1 MGRRCEV
8 SRITTDHISREA
20 IVYVRQSTMKQV
32 LGNPGSREWQYGLRD
47 RAGALGWPE
56 PVVIDEDLGRSGD
69 GSARP
74 GFDRMLGA
82 VCRGEIGIILAV
94 DATRLAR
101 NGTEWHRLIDHC
113 ALVGCLLAD
122 EQSIYDPRIPS
133 DRLMLGVQ
141 GAMSELEAS
150 NIRRRMMEGKLRKA
164 ERGALFSSV
173 PAGYVRI
180 DKERI
185 EKDPDERVRSVLE
198 LVFRKFDE
206 LQSLR
211 QVMLWLLDEGIE
223 LPAGTHG
230 GTGREVNWTRAT
242 YSRVRDIMENP
253 VYAGA
258 YAFGRSVMRT
268 EVRDGRK
275 HVVQRKIP
283 CPEDWAI
290 LIKDTHEGY
299 ISWERYERN
308 RQVIADNAQ
317 GSGREGARGAV
328 RGGAA
333 LLAGLLRCGHC
344 GRKLTVSYS
353 GRWNTFRYACGN
365 GAVNRGDDKC
375 ISLNGRRVDEAVGR
389 ALLRAI
395 EPVAMEAAVRAVEE
409 DREAKSDAV
418 RQAELALERARY
430 EADRAFRQFDGVDPE
445 NRQVAA
451 ELERRWNGRLVA
463 ASEMEAALARAQE
476 ADLAFRMGDAERAVC
491 LELGAD
497 LERAWCHERVSPEI
511 RKRILRAALVEALA
525 HVEDRRVRLVLH
537 WQGGDHSEVFVEKS
551 PSGRHRYATD
561 EETSAII
568 TALAR
573 QLPDESIAAMLN
585 RSGRHT
591 GKGRRWRKAG
601 VASFRAY
608 RKIPAY
614 REGEEKER
622 GELGVREATR
632 ILGVCERTVISR
644 IASGKLPAW
653 QVCKGA
659 PWVIK
664 ADDLFRK
671 QDPEQPSLFDAGSD
685 DGAAQKGSRQS

>member
-1 MGRRCEV
+1 M
-8 SRITTDHISREA
+8 SRITADHLSREA
-20 IVYVRQSTMKQV
+20 IIYVRQSTMKQV
-32 LGNPGSREWQYGLRD
+32 LDNPGSREWQYGLRD
-47 RAGALGWPE
+47 RAVALGWPE
-56 PVVIDEDLGRSGD
+56 PMVIDEDLGRSG
-69 GSARP
+69 GGGVRP
-74 GFDRMLGA
+74 GFDRMLAA
-82 VCRGEIGIILAV
+82 VCRGDVGIILAV

-113 ALVGCLLAD
+113 ALVECLLAD
-122 EQSIYDPRIPS
+122 EQSVYDPRVPS

-141 GAMSELEAS
+141 GAVSELEAS

-164 ERGALFSSV
+164 ERGALYSSV
-173 PAGYVRI
+173 PAGYVRVG
-180 DKERI
+180 KERI

-198 LVFRKFDE
+198 LVFRRFDE

-211 QVMLWLLDEGIE
+211 QVMLWFLNEGIE
-223 LPAGTHG
+223 LPARTHG
-230 GTGREVNWTRAT
+230 GTGGAVNWTRPT
-242 YSRVRDIMENP
+242 YTRVRDIVENP

-258 YAFGRSVMRT
+258 YVFGRSVMRT
-268 EVRDGRK
+268 QMRDGRK
-275 HVVQRKIP
+275 RAVQRKIAR
-283 CPEDWAI
+283 PEDWAI
-290 LIKDTHEGY
+290 LIKDAHEGY
-299 ISWERYERN
+299 VSWERYERN

-333 LLAGLLRCGHC
+333 LLAGLVRCGHC
-344 GRKLTVSYS
+344 GRKLTVTYS

-365 GAVNRGDDKC
+365 GAVNRGDDMC
-375 ISLNGRRVDEAVGR
+375 IAFGGRRVDEAVGG
-389 ALLRAI
+389 ALLRAV
-395 EPVAMEAAVRAVEE
+395 EPVAMEAALRAINE

-430 EADRAFRQFDGVDPE
+430 EADRAFRQFDEVDPE
-445 NRQVAA
+445 NRQVVA

-463 ASEMEAALARAQE
+463 ASEMEAALDRAQE
-476 ADLAFRMGDAERAVC
+476 ADRAFRMDDAERAAC
-491 LELGAD
+491 LGLGAD

-525 HVEDRRVRLVLH
+525 HVEDRHVRLVLH
-537 WQGGDHSEVFVEKS
+537 WQGGDHSEICVEKS
-551 PSGRHRYATD
+551 PPGRHRYATD

-585 RSGRHT
+585 RSGRLT
-591 GKGRRWRKAG
+591 GKGRRWRKAS

-622 GELGVREATR
+622 GEVGVREAAR
-632 ILGVCERTVISR
+632 ILGLSDRAVISR
-644 IASGKLPAW
+644 IASGRLPAW

-664 ADDLFRK
+664 ADDLSREMY
-671 QDPEQPSLFDAGSD
+671 PGQPSLFDAGPD
-685 DGAAQKGSRQS
+685 DGSEKQDDRQA

>member
-1 MGRRCEV
+1 M
-8 SRITTDHISREA
+8 SRITTDHLSREA
-20 IVYVRQSTMKQV
+20 IIYVRQSTMKQV

-47 RAGALGWPE
+47 RAGALGWPQS
-56 PVVIDEDLGRSGD
+56 VVIDEDLGRSG
-69 GSARP
+69 GGGARP

-122 EQSIYDPRIPS
+122 EQSVYDPRIPS

-173 PAGYVRI
+173 PTGYVRI

-198 LVFRKFDE
+198 LVFRRFDE

-211 QVMLWLLDEGIE
+211 QVMLWLLDNGIE
-223 LPAGTHG
+223 LPARAHG
-230 GTGREVNWTRAT
+230 GTRREVSWTRAT

-283 CPEDWAI
+283 RPQDWAI

-333 LLAGLLRCGHC
+333 LLAGLVRCGHC
-344 GRKLTVSYS
+344 GRKLTVTYS

-375 ISLNGRRVDEAVGR
+375 IAFSGRRVDEAVGG
-389 ALLRAI
+389 ALLRAL
-395 EPVAMEAAVRAVEE
+395 EPVAMEASLRAVEE
-409 DREAKSDAV
+409 GREAKSDAV

-430 EADRAFRQFDGVDPE
+430 EADRAFRQFDEVDPE

-476 ADLAFRMGDAERAVC
+476 ADRALRMGDAERAAC
-491 LELGAD
+491 LELGAN
-497 LERAWCHERVSPEI
+497 LERAWCHERVSPVI

-537 WQGGDHSEVFVEKS
+537 WQGGDHSEVCVEKS
-551 PSGRHRYATD
+551 PPGRHRYATD

-573 QLPDESIAAMLN
+573 RLPDESIAAMLN
-585 RSGRHT
+585 RSGRYT

-622 GELGVREATR
+622 GELGVREAAR

-664 ADDLFRK
+664 VDDLSRER
-671 QDPEQPSLFDAGSD
+671 DPAQPSLFDVGSD
-685 DGAAQKGSRQS
+685 DASAQKGGRQS

>member
-1 MGRRCEV
+1 M
-8 SRITTDHISREA
+8 SRITVDHLSREA
-20 IVYVRQSTMKQV
+20 IVYVRQSSMKQV
-32 LGNPGSREWQYGLRD
+32 LANPGSREWQYGLQD

-56 PVVIDEDLGRSGD
+56 PIVIDEDLGRSG
-69 GSARP
+69 GGGARP
-74 GFDRMLGA
+74 GFDRMLAA

-113 ALVGCLLAD
+113 GIVGCLLAD
-122 EQSIYDPRIPS
+122 EQSVYDPRIPS

-173 PAGYVRI
+173 PTGYVRVG
-180 DKERI
+180 KERI

-211 QVMLWLLDEGIE
+211 QVMLWLLSEGIE
-223 LPAGTHG
+223 LPVRPYG
-230 GTGREVNWTRAT
+230 GTGREVSWTRPT
-242 YSRVRDIMENP
+242 YSRVRDIVENP

-258 YAFGRSVMRT
+258 YAFGRSVMQT

-275 HVVQRKIP
+275 RAVQRKIP
-283 CPEDWAI
+283 RPEDWAI
-290 LIKDTHEGY
+290 LIKDAHEGY

-317 GSGREGARGAV
+317 VSGREGARGAV

-344 GRKLTVSYS
+344 GRKLTVTYS
-353 GRWNTFRYACGN
+353 GRWNMFRYTCGN

-375 ISLNGRRVDEAVGR
+375 IGFGGRRTDEAVGE
-389 ALLRAI
+389 ALLRAV
-395 EPVAMEAAVRAVEE
+395 EPVAMEAALRAIDE

-430 EADRAFRQFDGVDPE
+430 EADRAFRQFDEVDPE

-463 ASEMEAALARAQE
+463 ASETEAALERVQE
-476 ADLAFRMGDAERAVC
+476 ADRAFRMGDAERAAC
-491 LELGAD
+491 LELGAN

-537 WQGGDHSEVFVEKS
+537 WQGGDHSEISVEKP
-551 PSGRHRYATD
+551 PSGRHRYVTD

-573 QLPDESIAAMLN
+573 QVPDETIAAMLN
-585 RSGRHT
+585 RSGRLT
-591 GKGRRWRKAG
+591 GKGRRWRKAN

-614 REGEEKER
+614 REGEETER
-622 GELGVREATR
+622 GELGVREAAK
-632 ILGVCERTVISR
+632 ILGVRDRTVISR
-644 IASGKLPAW
+644 IASGRLPAW

-664 ADDLFRK
+664 IDDLS
-671 QDPEQPSLFDAGSD
+671 PERNPAQPSLFDAASGDGSAQN
-685 DGAAQKGSRQS
+685 DGRQQ

>member
-1 MGRRCEV
+1 MLKMG
-8 SRITTDHISREA
+8 
-20 IVYVRQSTMKQV
+20 
-32 LGNPGSREWQYGLRD
+32 
-47 RAGALGWPE
+47 
-56 PVVIDEDLGRSGD
+56 
-69 GSARP
+69 
-74 GFDRMLGA
+74 
-82 VCRGEIGIILAV
+82 
-94 DATRLAR
+94 
-101 NGTEWHRLIDHC
+101 
-113 ALVGCLLAD
+113 
-122 EQSIYDPRIPS
+122 
-133 DRLMLGVQ
+133 
-141 GAMSELEAS
+141 
-150 NIRRRMMEGKLRKA
+150 
-164 ERGALFSSV
+164 
-173 PAGYVRI
+173 
-180 DKERI
+180 
-185 EKDPDERVRSVLE
+185 
-198 LVFRKFDE
+198 
-206 LQSLR
+206 
-211 QVMLWLLDEGIE
+211 
-223 LPAGTHG
+223 
-230 GTGREVNWTRAT
+230 

-275 HVVQRKIP
+275 HIVQRKIP
-283 CPEDWAI
+283 RPQDWAI

-333 LLAGLLRCGHC
+333 LLAGLVRCGHC
-344 GRKLTVSYS
+344 GRKLTVTYS

-375 ISLNGRRVDEAVGR
+375 IAFSGRRVDEAVGG
-389 ALLRAI
+389 ALLRAL
-395 EPVAMEAAVRAVEE
+395 EPVAMEAALRAVEE

-476 ADLAFRMGDAERAVC
+476 ADRALHMGDAERAAC

-497 LERAWCHERVSPEI
+497 LERAWCHERVSPMI
-511 RKRILRAALVEALA
+511 RKRILRAALVEVLA

-537 WQGGDHSEVFVEKS
+537 WQGGDHSEVSVEKN
-551 PSGRHRYATD
+551 PPGRRRYATD

-585 RSGRHT
+585 RSGRST

-622 GELGVREATR
+622 GELGTREAAR
-632 ILGVCERTVISR
+632 NLGVCERTVISR

-664 ADDLFRK
+664 ADDLSRER
-671 QDPEQPSLFDAGSD
+671 DSAQPSLFDTGSED
-685 DGAAQKGSRQS
+685 ASAQKGGRQS